1 MLENRQEENQGKSRQ
16 LKEDLN
22 LARSQ
27 LKEANPVLK
36 KGVELKKRL
45 KILNKLGKSLLKG
58 EEAQGKSQQKSKL
71 KEGKSPGLQ

>member
-27 LKEANPVLK
+27 PKEANPALK
-36 KGVELKKRL
+36 KEVELKKRL